1 MEWLEVHID
10 TNHAG
15 LEPLEIF
22 LSANGVDGVVI
33 DDEQDFQSFLE
44 NNHQY
49 WDYVDEDLE
58 ASMKGKSRITFYL
71 PADGDGFDQL
81 AHLRTAL
88 QGFKDAHAGK
98 YGTLLMTL
106 ENLKDADW
114 ENNWKQYYKPLPIG
128 EKLVVVP
135 AWEEQPADGRVAL
148 RLDPGLIFG
157 TGSHATTRMCLEAIE
172 TLAAPDKR
180 VLDLGCGSGILSIG
194 ALVLG
199 CREAVGCDIDPKA
212 PDVAMDNAALNG
224 IGADR
229 FRVYAGDILSDKGM
243 RAALGTNFDIVLAN
257 IVADVILPLAPLS
270 REFLAPGGTFVTSG
284 IIEGRQDEI
293 EHALKKAGYSIEK
306 HFCEEEWHCFV
317 CSVRE

>member
-1 MEWLEVHID
+1 MQWLECTVPGGD
-10 TNHAG
+10 DPEELCNA
-15 LEPLEIF
+15 LAE
-22 LSANGVDGVVI
+22 LSIGGMSIEN
-33 DDEQDFQSFLE
+33 ERDFHDFLE
-44 NNHQY
+44 NNRAC
-49 WDYVDEDLE
+49 WDYVDEALE
-58 ASMKGKSRITFYL
+58 ESFSGVSRVKFWLSCDAEGEKVLAAVRAAGYSVETRVI
-71 PADGDGFDQL
+71 AD
-81 AHLRTAL
+81 
-88 QGFKDAHAGK
+88 
-98 YGTLLMTL
+98 
-106 ENLKDADW
+106 EDW

-224 IGADR
+224 IGADC
-229 FRVYAGDILSDKGM
+229 FRVYAGDILADRGM

-293 EHALKKAGYSIEK
+293 EHALKKAGYSVEK